1 MNSGM
6 NSGRNSGRNSP
17 VRSSGTSTPNH
28 ASETRVLSENEAI
41 DAVLHDPTIDPS
53 RIAESI
59 VKGETSSSQI
69 GKIAQD
75 SNHIDVAKLDHIR
88 PTLADY
94 GAEMSTKDQFS
105 VGDEDYVVET
115 KQTRGKES
123 RKRKNK
129 NNNDDITENNKQ
141 HKPDNVENDTT
152 VTNAGDQNS
161 ELFSD
166 KHLVKNSENRVSEN
180 MNQSSTEKNETVTD
194 MSEKIDTFSDIDDD
208 EINQY
213 ILPESDVVVKTA
225 IWERENGQVYRE
237 KMEKERLRNEER
249 IKKAKEDEELEA
261 KGMKAK
267 HKRKKQPKQNHRNTI
282 SAMAKVMN
290 KSNKLSKKLNFD
302 VLKTLGE
309 ITNVHSTSKIEN
321 KIEDIDSINTVYSV
335 GSNLNSVKSEPKIEA
350 KSKIENSAPKTTINH
365 QTTDQT
371 APPSVIFPATSENNP
386 KSSQP
391 WTPATPAT
399 AFRHDTAGYS
409 STEDESETEDTG
421 GLKALFN
428 EDDESE
434 EEDN

>member
-1 MNSGM
+1 MLVM
-6 NSGRNSGRNSP
+6 K
-17 VRSSGTSTPNH
+17 
-28 ASETRVLSENEAI
+28 VLN
-41 DAVLHDPTIDPS
+41 
-53 RIAESI
+53 
-59 VKGETSSSQI
+59 
-69 GKIAQD
+69 
-75 SNHIDVAKLDHIR
+75 
-88 PTLADY
+88 
-94 GAEMSTKDQFS
+94 F
-105 VGDEDYVVET
+105 
-115 KQTRGKES
+115 
-123 RKRKNK
+123 
-129 NNNDDITENNKQ
+129 
-141 HKPDNVENDTT
+141 
-152 VTNAGDQNS
+152 
-161 ELFSD
+161 FSD
-166 KHLVKNSENRVSEN
+166 KHLVKNSENRVPEN
-180 MNQSSTEKNETVTD
+180 MNQNTSDKNETVTD
-194 MSEKIDTFSDIDDD
+194 MSDKIDTFSDIDDD

-249 IKKAKEDEELEA
+249 IKKVKEDEELEA

-267 HKRKKQPKQNHRNTI
+267 HKRRKQPKQNHRNTI

-321 KIEDIDSINTVYSV
+321 KIEDIESINTVYSV

-350 KSKIENSAPKTTINH
+350 KSKIENSAPRTTKNH
-365 QTTDQT
+365 QTTDP
-371 APPSVIFPATSENNP
+371 AEPRSVIFPATSENNP
-386 KSSQP
+386 KSNQP